1 MNYLA
6 HAYLSF
12 EDPDLLLGNMISDYI
27 KGKKQYDYPT
37 TIQKGIRLHRAI
49 DQFTDEHTITREIKK
64 FFTPSVRLY
73 AGAFVDV
80 VYDHFLA
87 IDSSIYTAQEWMDFT
102 ERTFNSLGQQQS
114 FFPERFATMFPY
126 MQSQNWLYNYRYTWG
141 IEKSFEGLSRRAKH
155 LDSSK
160 EAFDLFMLHYNE
172 IAIMAVPF
180 IKDAQSFAIAQIES
194 LQKQ

>member
-12 EDPDLLLGNMISDYI
+12 EDPELLLGNMISDYI

-37 TIQKGIRLHRAI
+37 PIQKGIRLHRAI
-49 DQFTDEHTITREIKK
+49 DIYTDEHAITREIKK
-64 FFTPSVRLY
+64 VFSPAVRLY

-87 IDSSIYTAQEWMDFT
+87 IDTTIYTDQEWMDFT
-102 ERTFNSLGQQQS
+102 QRTFNSLGQHHYY
-114 FFPERFATMFPY
+114 FPERFATMFPY

-160 EAFDLFMLHYNE
+160 DAFDLFRLHYNE

-180 IKDAQSFAIAQIES
+180 IKDVQSFAIAQIES
-194 LQKQ
+194 QQIQ